1 MYYYGEIFHRL
12 FILGGAILDIP
23 QDPIILVSYV
33 NTKLRDQFATL
44 DEFCRTYDVNEAELR
59 NALDSID
66 YHYDETT
73 NRFV

>member
-1 MYYYGEIFHRL
+1 M
-12 FILGGAILDIP
+12 DIP
-23 QDPIILVSYV
+23 QDPIIMVSYV

-44 DEFCRTYDVNEAELR
+44 DELCRTYDLSEEELCST
-59 NALDSID
+59 LDSID

>member
-1 MYYYGEIFHRL
+1 M
-12 FILGGAILDIP
+12 DIP

-44 DEFCRTYDVNEAELR
+44 EEFCRTYDVNESELR
-59 NALDSID
+59 ETLDSID